1 MTSQPLHTFGEGKSY
16 TTFTGSDV
24 SVTKEENGICVSFTV
39 ENTGNMAGTSV
50 PCLYVRK
57 HSGGV
62 VARIK
67 ELKAFTRIALAPGEK
82 KEAVFHLTKEELNFV
97 QIPGKP
103 EVICHEYELMLE
115 DGAEKWWAGNV
126 TNL

>member
-1 MTSQPLHTFGEGKSY
+1 MTSQPLHTFGEGRSY

-24 SVTKEENGICVSFTV
+24 SVTKEENGISVSFTV

-57 HSGGV
+57 RSGGV

-82 KEAVFHLTKEELNFV
+82 KESCVPSYKR
-97 QIPGKP
+97 
-103 EVICHEYELMLE
+103 
-115 DGAEKWWAGNV
+115 GAEFCPDSGKTRGH
-126 TNL
+126 LP

>member
-16 TTFTGSDV
+16 TTFACSDV
-24 SVTKEENGICVSFTV
+24 SVNKEENGAAVSFTV
-39 ENTGNMAGTSV
+39 ENTGAMAGTSG

-57 HSGGV
+57 RSGGV

-67 ELKAFTRIALAPGEK
+67 ELKAFTRISLAPGEK
-82 KEAVFHLTKEELNFV
+82 KEVSFQLSKEEMNFV

-103 EVICHEYELMLE
+103 EVICHDYELMLE
-115 DGAEKWWAGNV
+115 DGAEKWWSGNV
-126 TNL
+126 TEM